1 MGGDW
6 PNLHVAWNSWGVT
19 VLQLRDAMGCHG
31 DSLIP
36 CQLHQAAPDTVNR
49 RTGGII
55 LAATQYVAATFLPH
69 NIFLRETATWH
80 LFGA

>member
-19 VLQLRDAMGCHG
+19 VLHGMLWDAMGIHG

-49 RTGGII
+49 RTRWHSFGGDSMCSCHVF
-55 LAATQYVAATFLPH
+55 AT
-69 NIFLRETATWH
+69 
-80 LFGA
+80 